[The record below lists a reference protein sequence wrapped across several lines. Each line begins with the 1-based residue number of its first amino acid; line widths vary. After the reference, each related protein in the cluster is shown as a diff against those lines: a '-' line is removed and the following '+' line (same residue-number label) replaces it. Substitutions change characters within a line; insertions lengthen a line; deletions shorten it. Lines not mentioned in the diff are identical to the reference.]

1 MKGGEGVGGGKKAG
15 GAAGGLKKGP
25 WTPAEDVILMEHV
38 RRHGEGNWNS
48 VQRHSGLARC
58 GKSCRLRWA
67 NHLRPNLKKGSFSP
81 EEELLILRLHSQL
94 GNKWARMAAHLPGRT
109 DNEIKNYWNTRLKR
123 RQRAGLPIYP
133 PELQDGVGFDH
144 CQLEHGAPTSL
155 WTPPPPL
162 PSPSFAA
169 EHKAQLPSLWPAPLP
184 NHDSFRPPSGITLSP
199 LRRNE
204 FPGHL
209 GFKFPPSP
217 PPNPTSL
224 FPKQQLRLGHYQVT
238 PPQLLSPLPWPPQ
251 GKMELP
257 SCQLFP
263 DPVGGCD
270 DPTGRELLE
279 ALLQDERVTQDINIG
294 ELLALPTTD
303 EQGALWEQIF
313 GDGEGEGPGVKETS
327 LGCFLGSATKL
338 EGLHRDTGSKIK
350 SQPPGD
356 AITVEDDIPG
366 LLSIPEPIMVSR
378 IPDWC
383 NMDAAEISSGQWAA
397 TVSDGMDRHRLASS
411 LSGAPAEHDRNISSW
426 PWNSMPRI
434 S

>member
-1 MKGGEGVGGGKKAG
+1 MKGEEGDGGGKKAG
-15 GAAGGLKKGP
+15 GAGGRGALKKGP
-25 WTPAEDVILMEHV
+25 WTPAEDAILMEHV

-144 CQLEHGAPTSL
+144 YQLKHEAPTSL
-155 WTPPPPL
+155 WTPPPL

-169 EHKAQLPSLWPAPLP
+169 EHKAQLPSLWPVPLL

-204 FPGHL
+204 FAGHL

-224 FPKQQLRLGHYQVT
+224 FPKQQLRLGHSQAT

-263 DPVGGCD
+263 DLVGGDD

-294 ELLALPTTD
+294 ELLALPTID

-313 GDGEGEGPGVKETS
+313 GDGEGQVVEETS
-327 LGCFLGSATKL
+327 QGYFLGSATKL
-338 EGLHRDTGSKIK
+338 EGLHCDMAGNKIK
-350 SQPPGD
+350 SELPGD
-356 AITVEDDIPG
+356 AIPVEDDTPG
-366 LLSIPEPIMVSR
+366 LLNIPEPMVSK
-378 IPDWC
+378 IPGWC
-383 NMDAAEISSGQWAA
+383 NIDAAEISNGQSAA
-397 TVSDGMDRHRLASS
+397 TVSDGTDIQRLASS
-411 LSGAPAEHDRNISSW
+411 LSDAPAEYDRSISSW
-426 PWNSMPRI
+426 PWNNLPRI
-434 S
+434 C

>member
-1 MKGGEGVGGGKKAG
+1 MKGGEGVGGGKKAVG
-15 GAAGGLKKGP
+15 GAGGGEGGLKKGP
-25 WTPAEDVILMEHV
+25 WTPAEDAILMEHV

-123 RQRAGLPIYP
+123 RQRAGLLIYP
-133 PELQDGVGFDH
+133 TELQDGVGFDH
-144 CQLEHGAPTSL
+144 YQLKHEAPTSL
-155 WTPPPPL
+155 WTPPPL

-169 EHKAQLPSLWPAPLP
+169 EHKAQLPSLWPAPLL
-184 NHDSFRPPSGITLSP
+184 NDDGFRPPSGITLSP

-209 GFKFPPSP
+209 GFSFPPSP
-217 PPNPTSL
+217 PPNPTCL
-224 FPKQQLRLGHYQVT
+224 FPKQQLRLGHYQGT
-238 PPQLLSPLPWPPQ
+238 PPQLLWPLPWPPQ

-257 SCQLFP
+257 SCQVFS
-263 DPVGGCD
+263 DPVGGGD

-279 ALLQDERVTQDINIG
+279 ALLQDERVTQEINIG

-313 GDGEGEGPGVKETS
+313 GDGEGQGVKETS
-327 LGCFLGSATKL
+327 QGCFLGSATKL
-338 EGLHRDTGSKIK
+338 EGLHCDMGEFHRSN
-350 SQPPGD
+350 
-356 AITVEDDIPG
+356 
-366 LLSIPEPIMVSR
+366 LS
-378 IPDWC
+378 
-383 NMDAAEISSGQWAA
+383 
-397 TVSDGMDRHRLASS
+397 VSDACGGRQ
-411 LSGAPAEHDRNISSW
+411 
-426 PWNSMPRI
+426 
-434 S
+434 